1 MSEFKPCPFLNDR
14 VVLGE
19 SINANCEAPTKDCCP
34 KIRSTKKAVTRQCW
48 RMVMLTIE
56 EAEAKLAARAE
67 RVRKPREPKAAKAP
81 KAAKTQKVENP
92 PAELM
97 GEASHEVVAAGISS
111 DHTSE
116 YENTL

>member
-19 SINANCEAPTKDCCP
+19 SINANCEAPNKDCCP

-48 RMVMLTIE
+48 RMVMLTPE
-56 EAEAKLAARAE
+56 EAAVKEAAKAE
-67 RVRKPREPKAAKAP
+67 RVRKPREAKEPKAP
-81 KAAKTQKVENP
+81 KAAKLKKVVNP

-97 GEASHEVVAAGISS
+97 GEATHEVVAAGINSG
-111 DHTSE
+111 HTNV
-116 YENTL
+116 YEDTL